1 MLYYNI
7 LRRRTTRVV
16 GTGNIHVEGNG
27 DKLERITLP
36 ITNPVMLKDSIA
48 FIEIRFQNSRSFV
61 AQLKPSGRDV
71 SVEGVI

>member
-1 MLYYNI
+1 MY
-7 LRRRTTRVV
+7 
-16 GTGNIHVEGNG
+16 VEGNG

-48 FIEIRFQNSRSFV
+48 FIEIRSQNSRSFV
-61 AQLKPSGRDV
+61 AQLKPSGHDV